1 MSETTRNRPQIE
13 AGRELARGSFWM
25 IAMRWV
31 IRGIGF
37 LSTIILARLLT
48 PDDFGVV
55 AMAMVGVA
63 ILEVFTQT
71 GSDLALLRT
80 AEPTREHYDAAW
92 TLEILQ
98 AIALAALLYT
108 TAPLVGGHFEDPRVT
123 NVIRLLSLR
132 ALIGGFQNVGVV
144 NFRRELR
151 FGREFQFGIV
161 KKTATFVVT
170 VIAAFVLRSYW
181 ALVIGQVVGRAVEVG
196 VSYVMSDYRPRLSLR
211 KVGDL
216 WGFSRWLILA
226 RFSRLLNRQFD
237 RWVVGSLAGA
247 HAMGYYYV
255 ASDFA
260 SSPSDEVVLPMSR
273 AAFPIY
279 SRLRGEP
286 QALVDAFTR
295 VLSSMTSISFV
306 MGLGMA
312 AVAHDFVWVVL
323 GAKWM
328 DAVPLIPW
336 LGIFGASYGVAFSL
350 DAYMLA
356 TGRERLTALLTLVNA
371 ILMAPVL
378 WAAGHR
384 FGIEGVAAA
393 KAAMA
398 IVFVLTLVVGSTR
411 QSPLTPG
418 AVWRCVWPP
427 LAACSFMLAGVKGVQ
442 AAWHAPAPWIGL
454 LRDVA
459 IGAIVY
465 IAATLSIWWL
475 RGRPDGVERD
485 ALQRARRALRPSR
498 RLAR

>member
-1 MSETTRNRPQIE
+1 MSEPSNRPPIE

-25 IAMRWV
+25 ISMRWV

-37 LSTIILARLLT
+37 VSTIVLARLLA

-71 GSDLALLRT
+71 GSDLALLRN

-92 TLEILQ
+92 TLEIIQ
-98 AIALAALLYT
+98 GCALAVLLFT

-132 ALIGGFQNVGVV
+132 AVVGGFQNIGVV
-144 NFRRELR
+144 TFRRELR

-161 KKTATFVVT
+161 KKSATFVVT
-170 VIAAFVLRSYW
+170 LVAAFMLRSYW
-181 ALVIGQVVGRAVEVG
+181 ALVIGQVVGRIVEVG

-211 KVGDL
+211 KAGDL

-237 RWVVGSLAGA
+237 RWVVGSIAGA

-273 AAFPIY
+273 AAFPVY
-279 SRLRGEP
+279 SRLRDDP
-286 QALVDAFTR
+286 KALVDAFTR
-295 VLSSMTSISFV
+295 VLNSMTSISFV

-312 AVAHDFVWVVL
+312 AVAHDFVSVVL
-323 GAKWM
+323 GPKWL

-336 LGIFGASYGVAFSL
+336 LGVFGASYGVAHSL

-371 ILMAPVL
+371 VLMAPVL
-378 WAAGHR
+378 WFAGQR
-384 FGIEGVAAA
+384 YGIQGVAAA

-398 IVFVLTLVVGSTR
+398 IVFVLTLVVGCTR
-411 QSPLTPG
+411 RGPLTAK

-427 LAACSFMLAGVKGVQ
+427 LAACSVMLACVKGLQ
-442 AAWHAPAPWIGL
+442 AVAVAPAPWIGL

-459 IGAIVY
+459 LGVIVY
-465 IAATLSIWWL
+465 IAATLVIWWL
-475 RGRPDGVERD
+475 RGHPDGVERD
-485 ALQRARRALRPSR
+485 ALRRARRLLRVK
-498 RLAR
+498 AG

>member
-1 MSETTRNRPQIE
+1 MSESRPPGSQIE
-13 AGRELARGSFWM
+13 AARELARGSFWM

-37 LSTIILARLLT
+37 LSTILLARLLA

-55 AMAMVGVA
+55 AMAMVAVA
-63 ILEVFTQT
+63 LLEVFTQS
-71 GSDLALLRT
+71 GSDLALLRN

-98 AIALAALLYT
+98 GIVLAILLYT

-132 ALIGGFQNVGVV
+132 AIFGGFQNIGVV
-144 NFRRELR
+144 KFRRELR

-161 KKTATFVVT
+161 KKCATFCVT
-170 VIAAFVLRSYW
+170 LVAALMLRNYW
-181 ALVIGQVVGRAVEVG
+181 ALVIGQVVGRIVEVG
-196 VSYVMSDYRPRLSLR
+196 VSYLMSDYRPRFSVR
-211 KVGDL
+211 KIGDL

-237 RWVVGSLAGA
+237 RWIVGSISGA
-247 HAMGYYYV
+247 HAMGYYYI

-273 AAFPIY
+273 AAFPVY
-279 SRLRGEP
+279 SRLRDDP
-286 QALVDAFTR
+286 AALVDAFTR

-312 AVAHDFVWVVL
+312 AVAHDFVSVVL
-323 GAKWM
+323 GPKWFE
-328 DAVPLIPW
+328 AVPLIPW
-336 LGIFGASYGVAFSL
+336 LGVFGAAYGVAHSL
-350 DAYMLA
+350 DSYMLA
-356 TGRERLTALLTLVNA
+356 TGRERLTAVLTLGNA

-378 WAAGHR
+378 WFAGHR
-384 FGIEGVAAA
+384 FGIAGVAAA

-398 IVFVLTLVVGSTR
+398 IVFVLTLVAGATHR
-411 QSPLTPG
+411 SPLAPR

-427 LAACSFMLAGVKGVQ
+427 LAACGAMLFAVKAVQSF
-442 AAWHAPAPWIGL
+442 WPAPAPFIGL

-459 IGAIVY
+459 LGAIVY
-465 IAATLSIWWL
+465 IAATLLVWSL
-475 RGRPDGVERD
+475 RGRPEGVERD
-485 ALQRARRALRPSR
+485 ALRRAQRLLR
-498 RLAR
+498 A